1 MLTPKDARDG
11 RGERIRTS
19 DPLLPKQVLYQ
30 AEPRP
35 DVSVGCRVEG
45 RRPGGL
51 IDAGVSVAE
60 SWRRLRGSREVAARE
75 KIVFP

>member
-1 MLTPKDARDG
+1 
-11 RGERIRTS
+11 
-19 DPLLPKQVLYQ
+19 
-30 AEPRP
+30 
-35 DVSVGCRVEG
+35 VGCRVEG